1 MINEKTTTH
10 TPHHICGAAE
20 LRVIVRWLRSID
32 SRMISRLRSAVI
44 LLFSSIV
51 VFVLRV
57 LDFYK
62 VTFALSSLLQQ
73 GRTVRCITGLRCK
86 DK

>member
-10 TPHHICGAAE
+10 TPHHISGTAE

-57 LDFYK
+57 LDYFFDHSRPVVLSAARSDSASHYR
-62 VTFALSSLLQQ
+62 FALQ
-73 GRTVRCITGLRCK
+73 R
-86 DK
+86 